1 MCTVSSSAFAVK
13 FFSKLVVH
21 LFCFRELLKKS
32 LRKSVSKS
40 GVIILYNCLIALLLM
55 VARLKTLLLAFLH
68 CYPDVI
74 NLHH

>member
-1 MCTVSSSAFAVK
+1 
-13 FFSKLVVH
+13 
-21 LFCFRELLKKS
+21 LKKS